1 MVISIIM
8 NNKQPLMTVIKIK
21 NNGIYIYFFV
31 PSFLAGQKLDGKL
44 VVLEE
49 DERQKVV
56 YISSSKSHSV
66 GSLIIVVVLFQ

>member
-21 NNGIYIYFFV
+21 NNGIYIYIFV